1 VRSDLTRRAPRF
13 LDAPEPPPRRAARD
27 RAEAGPWRKSK
38 FVCVAPPAP
47 DAALICH
54 NAAQHKVSMMGVEAF
69 LTTPTFMFPA
79 AFPPA
84 ALLAAHLVRCPF
96 PARGLRP

>member
-1 VRSDLTRRAPRF
+1 
-13 LDAPEPPPRRAARD
+13 
-27 RAEAGPWRKSK
+27 
-38 FVCVAPPAP
+38 
-47 DAALICH
+47 LICH
-54 NAAQHKVSMMGVEAF
+54 NAAQPKVSMMGVEAF

-84 ALLAAHLVRCPF
+84 ALLAARLVRRPF